1 MAARKTQGDGG
12 CRTASPG
19 APTREDLVA
28 AWKAAYGRPPPKG
41 IGSRLLALAAAYH
54 RQAQAQGGL
63 RPDARAKL
71 IAIAGGERPVETAT
85 RPIASAGTR
94 LVRDWHGETHVVD
107 VMDDGVLYRGE
118 TFRSLSQ
125 VAQRITGA
133 KWSGPRFFRIA
144 SR

>member
-1 MAARKTQGDGG
+1 MTALKTQGDGG
-12 CRTASPG
+12 FRLASPDVLS
-19 APTREDLVA
+19 REELVG
-28 AWKAAYGRPPPKG
+28 AWKAAYGKPPPKG

-54 RQAQAQGGL
+54 RQVQAQGGL
-63 RPDARAKL
+63 RPDTRAKL
-71 IAIAGGERPVETAT
+71 MAIAGAERPAETVVRST
-85 RPIASAGTR
+85 ASAGTR

-107 VMDDGVLYRGE
+107 VMNDGVLYRGE

-133 KWSGPRFFRIA
+133 KWSGPRFFGIA

>member
-12 CRTASPG
+12 CRTASPN
-19 APTREDLVA
+19 ALSREEVVA

-54 RQAQAQGGL
+54 RQVQAQGGL
-63 RPDARAKL
+63 RPDTRVKL
-71 IAIAGGERPVETAT
+71 MAIAGGERPAETAARST
-85 RPIASAGTR
+85 ASAGTR
-94 LVRDWHGETHVVD
+94 LVRDWHGESHVVD

-133 KWSGPRFFRIA
+133 KWSGPRFFGIV

>member
-1 MAARKTQGDGG
+1 MATRKTQGDGG
-12 CRTASPG
+12 CHAASPS
-19 APTREDLVA
+19 PTSRDDLA
-28 AWKAAYGRPPPKG
+28 NAWGEVYGRPPPKG

-63 RPDARAKL
+63 RPDTHAKL
-71 IAIAGGERPVETAT
+71 IAIAGGQRPAETAARST
-85 RPIASAGTR
+85 AATGTR

-107 VMDDGVLYRGE
+107 VIDDGVLYRGE

-133 KWSGPRFFRIA
+133 KWSGPRFFGIA